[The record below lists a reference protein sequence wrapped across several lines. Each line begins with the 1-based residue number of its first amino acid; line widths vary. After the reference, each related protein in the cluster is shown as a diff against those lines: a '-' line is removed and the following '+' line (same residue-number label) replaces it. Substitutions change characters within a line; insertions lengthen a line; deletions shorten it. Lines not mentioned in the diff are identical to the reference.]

1 MHNVVSIHDRYLQD
15 DLPTRLGGLAANLA
29 RVSSFSKN
37 MANKDAV
44 YGLLEESKYFIEWS
58 AGEAETDIA
67 VQLIELQVQL
77 ARWQCHWPSIWND
90 PARQENF
97 ARQARLWS
105 DRVLEASGVL
115 DISGR

>member
-1 MHNVVSIHDRYLQD
+1 MNNLATIRDRYQKD

-37 MANKDAV
+37 SANNDAV

-58 AGEAETDIA
+58 AAEAETDVA

-77 ARWQCHWPSIWND
+77 ARWQCNWTSIWSD
-90 PARQENF
+90 AARREDF
-97 ARQARLWS
+97 IRQVRRWS
-105 DRVLEASGVL
+105 DRILEASGVL
-115 DISGR
+115 DD